1 MGVINDAEAAKH
13 IAKTKGLGS
22 NPRLVDADIAIG
34 VIIIAVAAFEETSV
48 RIIDIKYIIASKN
61 IACGGRTS
69 KLCGVTFSQNRG

>member
-48 RIIDIKYIIASKN
+48 VEPDNSI
-61 IACGGRTS
+61 
-69 KLCGVTFSQNRG
+69 VQ